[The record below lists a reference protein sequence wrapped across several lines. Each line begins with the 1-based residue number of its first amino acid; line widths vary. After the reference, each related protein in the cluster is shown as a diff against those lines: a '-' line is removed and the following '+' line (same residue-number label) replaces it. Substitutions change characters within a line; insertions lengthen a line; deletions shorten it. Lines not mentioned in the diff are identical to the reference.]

1 MTQILALC
9 HYALYHYAKAMTIA
23 TGHKF
28 NCYNTF
34 LPTLLIYPMP
44 ELPEIETTK
53 RGISP
58 HITAKTIAY
67 ATVRQPK
74 LRWPIPEDLSEQL
87 AAEPVLSV
95 SRRAKYLLI
104 QLPTGVLIIHLGMSG
119 SLRIHH
125 DADVPPQKHDHVD
138 IVFTDGTLLRY
149 KDPRRFGAILW
160 FNGVAEHHPLLS
172 KLGPEPLSDE
182 FNSADFYAKL
192 QQQKRAIK
200 LALMDNHLLVGV
212 GNIYANEALFR
223 AGIHPLTPAKLVS
236 KAKCQALVREVKAVL
251 QRAIETGGSTLRDF
265 VGSDGQAGY
274 FQQEYC
280 VYGRAKMACRTCG
293 HEIEQIKIGQ
303 RTSFYCP
310 VCQKQPKKTLL

>member
-1 MTQILALC
+1 
-9 HYALYHYAKAMTIA
+9 
-23 TGHKF
+23 
-28 NCYNTF
+28 
-34 LPTLLIYPMP
+34 MP

-58 HITAKTIAY
+58 HITDKLISHAL
-67 ATVRQPK
+67 VRQPK

-87 AAEPVLSV
+87 ADQPVLAV

-125 DADVPPQKHDHVD
+125 DPDTPPQKHDHVD
-138 IVFTDGTLLRY
+138 IVFQDGTLLRY

-160 FNGVAEHHPLLS
+160 FNGAAEHHPLLC

-182 FNSADFYAKL
+182 FTGAYLYNKL
-192 QQQKRAIK
+192 QQQKRAVK
-200 LALMDNHLLVGV
+200 LAIMDNHVLVGV
-212 GNIYANEALFR
+212 GNIYANEALFHTK
-223 AGIHPLTPAKLVS
+223 IHPLTPANQIS
-236 KAKCQALVREVKAVL
+236 KAKCQQLAKEIKTVL
-251 QRAIETGGSTLRDF
+251 LRAIDKGGSTLRDF
-265 VGSDGQAGY
+265 VGSDGEAGY
-274 FQQEYC
+274 FQQEYF

-303 RTSFYCP
+303 RASFYCP
-310 VCQKQPKKTLL
+310 HCQRPAKKNPL

>member
-1 MTQILALC
+1 
-9 HYALYHYAKAMTIA
+9 
-23 TGHKF
+23 
-28 NCYNTF
+28 
-34 LPTLLIYPMP
+34 MP

-58 HITAKTIAY
+58 HITDKTIAY

-74 LRWPIPEDLSEQL
+74 LRWPIIEDLSEQL
-87 AAEPVLSV
+87 ADQRVISV

-104 QLPTGVLIIHLGMSG
+104 ELPTGVLILHLGMSG

-160 FNGVAEHHPLLS
+160 FNGLAEHHPLLC
-172 KLGPEPLSDE
+172 KLGPEPLSD
-182 FNSADFYAKL
+182 DFTGAYLYRKL

-200 LALMDNHLLVGV
+200 LAIMDNHILVGV

-223 AGIHPLTPAKLVS
+223 TKIHPLTPAS
-236 KAKCQALVREVKAVL
+236 QISQAKCLALAKEIKAVL
-251 QRAIETGGSTLRDF
+251 QLAIEKGGSTLRDF

-274 FQQEYC
+274 FQQEYF

-303 RTSFYCP
+303 RASFYCP
-310 VCQKQPKKTLL
+310 SCQKQPKKKQS